1 MPSHLSNSWR
11 RVPALLLATLLSACG
26 GDGGGNPPPASD
38 TTPPSTPT
46 SLVGTATS
54 ATEVHLQWN
63 ASSDDALGVAGYRV
77 YRDGAS
83 EPVATVSGT
92 SFNDANLQPETQYS
106 YTVRAFDGAQP
117 ANVSEPSAPV
127 TVTTPAGDT
136 DDLVLTTSR
145 LFPNLPDFDA
155 AVLALQAPGDAS
167 TWYVVEQAG
176 RVRAFANEASV
187 TTARTFVDLRS
198 RVTSG
203 GEAGLLGMAFHPGY
217 PSNPRAYL
225 SYTTTIGGDLFSR
238 ISEFRTNDGGV
249 TLAADTERVLLT
261 VAQPATNHNG
271 GHIAF
276 GPDDLL
282 YIGFGDGGG
291 GGDQWEPIGNGQRLT
306 TLLGKMLRIDV
317 DGTTGATSYGIPA
330 GNPHAA
336 SAPCDDGE
344 GSEPCPEIYAYG
356 FRNPWRWSFDR
367 ETGELWVGDVGQG
380 EREEIDRVVV
390 GGNYG
395 WRCFEGTQSFNPDCG
410 PNAGV
415 ALPPI
420 VEYDHDAG
428 RSITGGYVYRGSA
441 LPALRAQYVFGDF
454 VSGRLWRIP
463 HTVAPTR
470 IVSAS
475 QAVATGL
482 SISSFAEDV
491 AGELYVVDYGGS
503 LHRVEAAS
511 PP

>member
-1 MPSHLSNSWR
+1 M
-11 RVPALLLATLLSACG
+11 LLATLLSACG
-26 GDGGGNPPPASD
+26 GGDGGNSPPATD

-46 SLVGTATS
+46 GLVGTATS
-54 ATEVHLQWN
+54 ATEVHLQWT
-63 ASSDDALGVAGYRV
+63 AASDDASGVAGYRV

-83 EPVATVSGT
+83 EPIATVAGT
-92 SFNDANLQPETQYS
+92 SFDDAHLEPETQYS

-117 ANVSEPSAPV
+117 ANVSGASSPV
-127 TVTTPAGDT
+127 TVTTPAGDP

-145 LFPNLPDFDA
+145 LFPDLPEFDA

-176 RVRAFANEASV
+176 RVRAFANEAGVSA
-187 TTARTFVDLRS
+187 ARTFVDVSS
-198 RVTSG
+198 RVTTAT
-203 GEAGLLGMAFHPGY
+203 EAGLLGMAFHPGY
-217 PSNPRAYL
+217 PSNPRVYL

-238 ISEFRTNDGGV
+238 ISEFRTTDGGA

-271 GHIAF
+271 GHVAF
-276 GPDDLL
+276 GPDGLF

-291 GGDQWEPIGNGQRLT
+291 GGDPSEPIGNGQKLT

-317 DGTTGATSYGIPA
+317 DGTTGAAPYGIPP
-330 GNPHAA
+330 GNPHAT

-344 GSEPCPEIYAYG
+344 GTEPCPEIYAYG

-367 ETGELWVGDVGQG
+367 ATGELWVGDVGQA
-380 EREEIDRVVV
+380 EREEVDRVVV
-390 GGNYG
+390 DGNYG
-395 WRCFEGTQSFNPDCG
+395 WRCFEGTLSFNPDCG
-410 PNAGV
+410 PNADV

-428 RSITGGYVYRGSA
+428 RAITGGYVYRGSA
-441 LPALRAQYVFGDF
+441 LPALRGEYVFGDF

-463 HTVAPTR
+463 HTATPTR
-470 IVSAS
+470 VVAAP
-475 QAVATGL
+475 QGVATGL
-482 SISSFAEDV
+482 AIASFAEDV
-491 AGELYVVDYGGS
+491 GGELYVVDYGGA
-503 LHRVEAAS
+503 LHRVEAES
-511 PP
+511 TP